1 VAIICPSP
9 LTYARQ
15 RPITASHSSRY
26 DMLAIISSRYQ
37 YGPFLFFVAEVMSSY
52 LTTDGL
58 KKIFS
63 TSGAPPWGLRPMAF
77 ATSATW
83 LIRHWLPS
91 WFFPTFVQKRTFR
104 YSRHKFVCYRPFPG
118 HVSSTGLK
126 TLVPEVTSGSWWR
139 KIVDDTC
146 LHFSE
151 RVINRRDSLSQEDI
165 DSPSISSFKNRPE
178 KRWTSADGLFQ
189 IRLVYKSYPAARLEW
204 HNACWLWIVI
214 FFARCTCT
222 R

>member
-1 VAIICPSP
+1 MGCMVAVSAGLMPTEARGNYLPERPYLRETKTYHSQPFESIRHAGNYFVP
-9 LTYARQ
+9 LSIQ
-15 RPITASHSSRY
+15 PIFIFCCRSYVKLLDYWRAEKN
-26 DMLAIISSRYQ
+26 
-37 YGPFLFFVAEVMSSY
+37 FLYFRS
-52 LTTDGL
+52 
-58 KKIFS
+58 
-63 TSGAPPWGLRPMAF
+63 PPWGLRPMAF

-146 LHFSE
+146 LHF
-151 RVINRRDSLSQEDI
+151 
-165 DSPSISSFKNRPE
+165 FWK
-178 KRWTSADGLFQ
+178 G
-189 IRLVYKSYPAARLEW
+189 YKQ
-204 HNACWLWIVI
+204 
-214 FFARCTCT
+214 TG
-222 R
+222 